1 MEKKQ
6 QFNIY
11 LAPDLIRAVKHA
23 AVDAG
28 GSLSDFVAEALARQ
42 LHTHRVPSDEEALH
56 PGEPT
61 AAAAADA
68 GPQLTL
74 MPVVYVRQL
83 DAVLPFYHALG
94 FTFAAADRAGEWI
107 ELRLGSAIL
116 MLHRAEHPSSQAPRS
131 IELSFVS
138 AQPLEEVLTRLA
150 AAGFPIDQ
158 PIIDESFGRYVQV
171 QAPDG
176 LLLQINEHDR
186 TLYT

>member
-11 LAPDLIRAVKHA
+11 LSPDLIRAVKHA

-28 GSLSDFVAEALARQ
+28 GSLSDFVAEALARYVHSYQ
-42 LHTHRVPSDEEALH
+42 GPREEMPQ
-56 PGEPT
+56 PGEPSVEGAIT
-61 AAAAADA
+61 PLA
-68 GPQLTL
+68 L
-74 MPVVYVRQL
+74 MPVVYVHQI
-83 DAVLPFYHALG
+83 APVVPFYQALG
-94 FTFAAADRAGEWI
+94 FHIAAGDRAGEWV

-116 MLHRAEHPSSQAPRS
+116 MLHRSEHPSSEASRS

-138 AQPLEEVLTRLA
+138 GEPLEEMLARLA
-150 AAGFPIDQ
+150 AAGFPTDQ
-158 PIIDESFGRYVQV
+158 PIIDESFGRYVTI

-176 LLLQINEHDR
+176 LTLQINEHDR